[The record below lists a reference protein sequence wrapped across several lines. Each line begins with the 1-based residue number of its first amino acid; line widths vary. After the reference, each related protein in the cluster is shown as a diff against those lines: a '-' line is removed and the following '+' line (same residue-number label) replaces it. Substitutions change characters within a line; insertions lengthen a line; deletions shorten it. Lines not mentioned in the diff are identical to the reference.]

1 MKQEIKNLI
10 QEVLSSANLEVKDI
24 IIDEIINKDNSSS
37 LWFRIDVEN
46 PRFFLHKEGTGLL
59 ALNHIIKRILEKKF
73 NQNEGEQ
80 DKKINF
86 IIDINDF
93 QKNKVDSVKAL
104 AHMMA
109 ERARYFK
116 SNIELEPMSPF
127 ERRIVHEF
135 LSDFLD
141 IKTES
146 LGFGPNRKIVIKYI
160 SNNF

>member
-10 QEVLSSANLEVKDI
+10 NEVLSSANLEVKNI
-24 IIDEIINKDNSSS
+24 TIDEIINKDSSS
-37 LWFRIDVEN
+37 STWFRIEVEN
-46 PRFFLHKEGTGLL
+46 PRFFLHKEGSGLF
-59 ALNHIIKRILEKKF
+59 ALNHLIKRILEKKF
-73 NQNEGEQ
+73 NQNESDQ
-80 DKKINF
+80 DEKINF

-116 SNIELEPMSPF
+116 SNMELEPMPPF

-135 LSDFLD
+135 LSDALD

-146 LGFGPNRKIVIKYI
+146 SGFGPNRKIIIKYLGNI
-160 SNNF
+160 